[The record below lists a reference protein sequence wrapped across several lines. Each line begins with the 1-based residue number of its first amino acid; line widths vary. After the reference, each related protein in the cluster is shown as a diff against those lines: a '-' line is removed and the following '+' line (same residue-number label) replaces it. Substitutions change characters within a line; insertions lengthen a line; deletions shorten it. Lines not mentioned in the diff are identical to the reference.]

1 MSFLYPAFLIGAVA
15 VAIPIV
21 LHLLRRDV
29 APEVPFTAVRLLR
42 RSPVESDK
50 RRRLRD
56 VLLLMARVAALVL
69 LASAFARPYI
79 QRAAPDAVRVVA
91 IDRSYS
97 MSGPGTFARAL
108 EMAREAIAESSSR
121 ERVAVV
127 AFDDHADVLAARGD
141 AASARAALDKLEP
154 SFGATR
160 YRPVFERTFELAE
173 GAGGRLVV
181 VTDLQR
187 AGWEGEAKAVLPP
200 GWQLEVRDAGAAT
213 VNAAVTSLLVEPGR
227 VRASVR
233 NSGTSA
239 QSGRMHLMLD
249 GHEVT
254 AVPYAVDAGRTT
266 DVPIAWRTPA
276 SGALAVSID
285 DPGGLSADDARFAAL
300 DGLGPAKVLVVTA
313 GGQAGLYLARA
324 LETSAG
330 EEGAFDTKVVTGS
343 ALAAM
348 PADRVRSHAVVALL
362 STRGLDRRA
371 RETLATYVLNGGG
384 LLVAAAPD
392 LEVSV
397 LGTIAD
403 WRPSASIV
411 GQVEHPLTLTATDV
425 RHPIFRPFG
434 ALAANLGQVR
444 FDRAWRVRPD
454 GWHVLAR
461 FSDATPA
468 LLERRAGQGRVVLFA
483 SDLDRRWNDFPL
495 HPSFVPFAI
504 ETVRYTSGDRRSARE
519 YTVADAPA
527 GVIPRPGVYQVAPN
541 TLPVAINVDA
551 REGTLDRMSRDDFDR
566 MVEPSTTSALKAA
579 GVLAQQAEA
588 QQNYWQYGLMLM
600 IVALVAESFIGRA

>member
-69 LASAFARPYI
+69 LAAAFARPYI

-97 MSGPGTFARAL
+97 MSGPATFARAL
-108 EMAREAIAESSSR
+108 ESARGAIAEAGSR
-121 ERVAVV
+121 ERTAVV
-127 AFDDHADVLAARGD
+127 AFDDHADVLAAPGD
-141 AASARAALDKLEP
+141 RASARAALDKLEHG
-154 SFGATR
+154 FGTTR

-181 VTDLQR
+181 ITDLQR
-187 AGWEGEAKAVLPP
+187 GGWEGETPVVLPP
-200 GWQLEVRDAGAAT
+200 GWQLEIRDVGAAT
-213 VNAAVTSLLVEPGR
+213 VNAAVTGLAVEPSR

-233 NSGTSA
+233 NTGTAA
-239 QSGRMHLMLD
+239 QSGRLHLMVD
-249 GHEVT
+249 GREVT
-254 AVPYAVDAGRTT
+254 AVPYAVDAGATT
-266 DVPIAWRTPA
+266 DVPVAWRVPA

-285 DPGGLSADDARFAAL
+285 DPGGLSADDTRYAAL
-300 DGLGPAKVLVVTA
+300 DGLAPARVLIVTA

-330 EEGAFDTKVVTGS
+330 EDGGFDTKVISGS
-343 ALAAM
+343 ALAGI
-348 PADRVRSHAVVALL
+348 PVDRVASHAVVALL

-371 RETLATYVLNGGG
+371 REALGAYVLNGGG

-454 GWHVLAR
+454 GWHVMAR

-468 LLERRAGQGRVVLFA
+468 LLERRAGKGRVVLFA

-495 HPSFVPFAI
+495 HPSFVPFAL
-504 ETVRYTSGDRRSARE
+504 ETVRYTAGDRRSARE

-527 GVIPRPGVYQVAPN
+527 GVGPRPGVYQVTPN
-541 TLPVAINVDA
+541 AHSIAINVDT
-551 REGTLDRMSRDDFDR
+551 RESTLDRLSRNDFDR
-566 MVEPSTTSALKAA
+566 MVEPSTTSAMKAA
-579 GVLAQQAEA
+579 GVLAQQTEA
-588 QQNYWQYGLMLM
+588 QQNYWQYGLVLM
-600 IVALVAESFIGRA
+600 IVALIAESFIGRA

>member
-1 MSFLYPAFLIGAVA
+1 MSFLYPAFLIGALA

-56 VLLLMARVAALVL
+56 VLLLMARAAALVL

-79 QRAAPDAVRVVA
+79 QRAAPDSLRVVA

-97 MSGPGTFARAL
+97 MSGPGTFTRAL
-108 EMAREAIAESSSR
+108 EMARAAVAETTSR

-127 AFDDHADVLAARGD
+127 AFDDHADVLAAPGD
-141 AASARAALDKLEP
+141 AVSARAALDKLEP
-154 SFGATR
+154 GFGATR

-187 AGWEGEAKAVLPP
+187 AGWEGETTAVLPP
-200 GWQLEVRDAGAAT
+200 GWQVEVRDVGAAT
-213 VNAAVTSLLVEPGR
+213 VNAAVTSLVVEPGR

-233 NSGTSA
+233 NTGTSA
-239 QSGRMHLMLD
+239 QSGRLHLTLD
-249 GHEVT
+249 GQGVA
-254 AVPYAVDAGRTT
+254 AVPYAVDAGGTIE
-266 DVPIAWRTPA
+266 VPIGWRAPA
-276 SGALAVSID
+276 SGALAASID
-285 DPGGLSADDARFAAL
+285 DPGGLSADNARFAVL
-300 DGLGPAKVLVVTA
+300 DGRGPAKVLVVTA
-313 GGQAGLYLARA
+313 GGQAGLYLSRA

-330 EEGAFDTKVVTGS
+330 EDGGFETKVVSGS

-348 PADRVRSHAVVALL
+348 PADRVASHVVIALM

-371 RETLATYVLNGGG
+371 REALAAYVLKGGG

-392 LEVSV
+392 LDVSV

-411 GQVEHPLTLTATDV
+411 GQIEHPLTFAATDV

-454 GWHVLAR
+454 GWHVVAR

-495 HPSFVPFAI
+495 HPSFVPFAL
-504 ETVRYTSGDRRSARE
+504 ETVRYTAGERPSARE
-519 YTVADAPA
+519 YTVGDAPA
-527 GVIPRPGVYQVAPN
+527 GVSARPGVYQVSPDAHSI
-541 TLPVAINVDA
+541 AINVDA
-551 REGTLDRMSRDDFDR
+551 REGALDRISRDDFDR
-566 MVEPSTTSALKAA
+566 MVEPSMTSAVKAA
-579 GVLAQQAEA
+579 GVLAHQTEA
-588 QQNYWQYGLMLM
+588 RQNYWQYGLVLM
-600 IVALVAESFIGRA
+600 IVALVAESLLGRV

>member
-21 LHLLRRDV
+21 LHLLQRDV

-108 EMAREAIAESSSR
+108 EMAREAIAESGSR

-154 SFGATR
+154 GFGATR

-200 GWQLEVRDAGAAT
+200 GWQLEVRDVGAAT
-213 VNAAVTSLLVEPGR
+213 VNAAVTSLLLEPGR

-454 GWHVLAR
+454 GWHVVAR

-588 QQNYWQYGLMLM
+588 QQSYWQYGLMLM